1 MTGGSRA
8 APVTLATLVG
18 ALAGLAFS
26 PVPMHFDLEWL
37 AWLLVPVFA
46 LVGGTI
52 AFFYPAIAADKDER
66 A

>member
-1 MTGGSRA
+1 MSASRA

-26 PVPMHFDLEWL
+26 PVPVHFGVEWL

-46 LVGGTI
+46 LIGGVI
-52 AFFYPAIAADKDER
+52 AFRHPDIAADKE
-66 A
+66 